1 MPFAALPRCS
11 LRFVDQLQTFKVD
24 PFLTIQNCVC
34 YPNNPFP
41 FPKVGNAIFHS
52 RSRSQNLGMQFCIP
66 VPVTGNGLSESGLRT
81 GMACNV
87 LLQLKVL
94 TKAVHVQ
101 NHEKPNFYV
110 ATCYICTIIKLIQDI
125 CSDRFIAIWLHCSAE
140 EEERPVSKPE
150 RFHLGLGQAIKMT
163 ASIWSK
169 FKSRWIESKQTLI
182 WVFGLL

>member
-1 MPFAALPRCS
+1 MG
-11 LRFVDQLQTFKVD
+11 
-24 PFLTIQNCVC
+24 INCVIIYMIHC
-34 YPNNPFP
+34 IQYKLCNLSSF
-41 FPKVGNAIFHS
+41 IFTFFWLTTNEVLS
-52 RSRSQNLGMQFCIP
+52 S
-66 VPVTGNGLSESGLRT
+66 SESCMKIISNLIESVWSSDIYLITICLLGLELKYFT
-81 GMACNV
+81 SLL

-125 CSDRFIAIWLHCSAE
+125 CSDRFVAIWLHCSAK

>member
-1 MPFAALPRCS
+1 MQPGSREKSEQGGLDEIWYNVFNTNIYNFLSFGKCLVICRRVTQYLITICLLGLELKYFTS
-11 LRFVDQLQTFKVD
+11 LL
-24 PFLTIQNCVC
+24 
-34 YPNNPFP
+34 
-41 FPKVGNAIFHS
+41 
-52 RSRSQNLGMQFCIP
+52 
-66 VPVTGNGLSESGLRT
+66 
-81 GMACNV
+81 

-125 CSDRFIAIWLHCSAE
+125 CSDRFVAIWLHCSAK